1 MENFYKF
8 VKEFDLET
16 DSAGN
21 LTVASL
27 FKLVKICTDR
37 LDELAAALSAQR
49 NENITLRNENK
60 KLHLLLNQYNQI
72 MAEIMPKTAAST
84 AFVHTLLN

>member
-1 MENFYKF
+1 MKNFYKF

-16 DSAGN
+16 DKSGN
-21 LTVASL
+21 LTEGAMFELISITV
-27 FKLVKICTDR
+27 DR
-37 LDELAAALSAQR
+37 MDQLANIVSAVR
-49 NENITLRNENK
+49 NENLALRSENK

-72 MAEIMPKTAAST
+72 MAEIMPKTAAAT